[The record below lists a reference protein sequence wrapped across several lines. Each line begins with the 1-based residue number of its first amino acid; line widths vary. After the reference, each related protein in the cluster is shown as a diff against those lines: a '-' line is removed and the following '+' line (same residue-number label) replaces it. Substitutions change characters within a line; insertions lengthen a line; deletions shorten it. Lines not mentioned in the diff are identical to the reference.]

1 MAAYE
6 PTMSYRLIYIFAI
19 HDKDHEGY
27 LKIGD
32 TTFDSTKS
40 YKQLPPN
47 CEELNQAARDRIDD
61 YTKTDMVAYDLQ
73 YTELA
78 RKVVT
83 FSDGEV
89 ETSLFRDKRVHEVL
103 YRSGYTSKN
112 FWFSD
117 RTSEWFEVPLSV
129 AIRAIQAVKE
139 GRTALTAAEKSE
151 GQTSFL
157 PQTVP
162 AAPKKRAKAEVIK
175 MKAVMAMQKKIEES
189 VAVDKFSMKRFLRKQ
204 EQHDRKRM

>member
-61 YTKTDMVAYDLQ
+61 YTKTAMVAYDLQ

-89 ETSLFRDKRVHEVL
+89 ETSLFRDKRVHDVL

-162 AAPKKRAKAEVIK
+162 AAPKRELLPCVT
-175 MKAVMAMQKKIEES
+175 S
-189 VAVDKFSMKRFLRKQ
+189 R
-204 EQHDRKRM
+204 

>member
-61 YTKTDMVAYDLQ
+61 YTKTAMVAYDLQ

-129 AIRAIQAVKE
+129 CHPCNSGGQGRPHGADCCRKERRADQLSAADCPCCAQKE
-139 GRTALTAAEKSE
+139 SYY
-151 GQTSFL
+151 
-157 PQTVP
+157 P
-162 AAPKKRAKAEVIK
+162 A
-175 MKAVMAMQKKIEES
+175 
-189 VAVDKFSMKRFLRKQ
+189 
-204 EQHDRKRM
+204 